1 MTRPPAPKKPATA
14 AFKNLYH
21 ELDRATLSQQGADH
35 LRGKADVRARR
46 VGHWL
51 WLIVGGLI
59 GGAVCVG
66 GGFCI
71 WLLHT
76 AKNSGQKFS
85 EVREQVLRSYSDETP
100 PDDSEVGSAQPA
112 AQPAAPPLE
121 SPAK

>member
-1 MTRPPAPKKPATA
+1 MTRPPAPKKPATD
-14 AFKNLYH
+14 AFKNIYQ
-21 ELDRATLSQQGADH
+21 ELDRTTLGQQGAEH

-59 GGAVCVG
+59 GGVIVVG
-66 GGFCI
+66 GGFCA

-76 AKNSGQKFS
+76 AKNSGQNFA
-85 EVREQVLRSYSDETP
+85 EVREQVLRSYSDEAPT
-100 PDDSEVGSAQPA
+100 DDSEVGPAQPA
-112 AQPAAPPLE
+112 VQPAVQPLS